1 MTGVAFAAA
10 TICNPL
16 TIWGFIG
23 EEGMNVLQHC
33 DVLLGYPA
41 RIKKDNKRG
50 AGALRYRGLCQMAKE
65 KEGRE
70 L

>member
-1 MTGVAFAAA
+1 MGMAFAEA
-10 TICNPL
+10 TIRNPL
-16 TIWGFIG
+16 IIWGFFG

-33 DVLLGYPA
+33 DVLFGYPA

-50 AGALRYRGLCQMAKE
+50 AGALRYWGLCRMAKE